1 MTSPLRLDAPHLLAA
16 GMALID
22 QSFGIAML
30 GCFLASVLLGSAVLL
45 SGGPPCPGCGAP
57 RWASPAPS
65 VHLWRRRNP
74 ARVTGRCPGLRPVD
88 DRAADRARRACGAWP
103 AVYMDLESP
112 QSVVSALA

>member
-45 SGGPPCPGCGAP
+45 SGGPAHVGLWCAAMGLACAFG
-57 RWASPAPS
+57 
-65 VHLWRRRNP
+65 HLWRRRNP
-74 ARVTGRCPGLRPVD
+74 ARVTPAGAQDYARWMTALLIVLGSLWGLAGFSSSR
-88 DRAADRARRACGAWP
+88 
-103 AVYMDLESP
+103 
-112 QSVVSALA
+112 